1 MRGGIRLGAVWGI
14 PLFVDPWWVFILM
27 AFTWDYGRG
36 YRALTSQ
43 PLLFGFLVAIGLFG
57 SLLGHEL
64 AHSLTAKRCGANVQ
78 AISLFPLRAVT
89 SIEGEFPKPGTL
101 FQVAIAG
108 PLCNLAIGVL
118 LLWGAAWFSD
128 GSIFT
133 LSRNVKPE
141 EWQTALTNLAQTI
154 GAARTLF
161 SLMAWQVAQANLLLA
176 LINLIPGLPMDGGH
190 ALKAAVWK
198 ITGDRLAGV
207 RWSAGTGQTF
217 GLLLLLLGLTLF
229 VLGAIG
235 GLLFALMGFFITSS
249 ALANLQTAKLQHALY
264 TVTAEAA
271 MTRNFRLLDADMSLR
286 QFTDEYLVLSESS
299 HHGTLFY
306 ATANGRD
313 RGLVNPDK
321 LRSIDRR
328 EWDRTPLSTLVIP
341 TAELVSVQL
350 TDLLATVLHK
360 LEQTKLNYLTV
371 LSPVG
376 SIAGVIDRGDLLRA
390 LARKLQW
397 HIPEETIAQVKRDG
411 KFPPNLPL
419 VEWLTSLEDTPKP

>member
-14 PLFVDPWWVFILM
+14 PLFVDPWWLFILL

-36 YRALTSQ
+36 YRSLTPQ
-43 PLLFGFLVAIGLFG
+43 PLLFGFLVAVGLLG
-57 SLLGHEL
+57 SLLSHEL
-64 AHSLTAKRCGANVQ
+64 AHSLTAKRCGAKVQ

-118 LLWGAAWFSD
+118 LLWGAAWCSD
-128 GSIFT
+128 GGIFT
-133 LSRNVKPE
+133 ASRNVKPE
-141 EWQTALTNLAQTI
+141 EWQAALTNLAQTV

-161 SLMAWQVAQANLLLA
+161 SLMALQVAQANLLLA

-190 ALKAAVWK
+190 ALKAAIWK
-198 ITGDRLAGV
+198 LTGDRLTGI

-217 GLLLLLLGLTLF
+217 GLLLLLVGLALF
-229 VLGAIG
+229 LLGAIG

-249 ALANLQTAKLQHALY
+249 ALANLQTATLQHALY

-271 MTRNFRLLDADMSLR
+271 MTRDFRLLDAEMSLR
-286 QFTDEYLVLSESS
+286 QFTDEHLVFSEHT
-299 HHGTLFY
+299 HHGALFY

-321 LRSIDRR
+321 LRSIDRHA
-328 EWDRTPLSTLVIP
+328 WDSTPLSALVIP

-350 TDLLATVLHK
+350 TDLLATVIQK
-360 LEQTKLNYLTV
+360 LEQTGLNHLTV
-371 LSPVG
+371 VSPVG

-390 LARKLQW
+390 LGRKLQW
-397 HIPEETIAQVKRDG
+397 RIPEETIAQVKRDG

-419 VEWLTSLEDTPKP
+419 LELLTSLEDIPKP